1 MTSDTAK
8 KLTYEDRVLLEEEEP
23 ALSILINKAK
33 ETLPQKSGKEIE
45 PSDFI
50 TDTNKVALY
59 ASRNLTWNEV
69 GKLYCGYTIVDA
81 DKAARWITHPAVRIA
96 TPEEV
101 AKEFN
106 K

>member
-1 MTSDTAK
+1 MASDAIK
-8 KLTYEDRVLLEEEEP
+8 KLTYADRVLLDEEEP
-23 ALSILINKAK
+23 ALSILVNKAK
-33 ETLPQKSGKEIE
+33 KTLPPKNGKEISS
-45 PSDFI
+45 SDFI
-50 TDTNKVALY
+50 TDTNKVALH

-81 DKAARWITHPAVRIA
+81 EKAAKWITHPAVRIA

>member
-1 MTSDTAK
+1 MTSDATK
-8 KLTYEDRVLLEEEEP
+8 KLTYADRVLLEEEEP
-23 ALSILINKAK
+23 ALSILVNKAK
-33 ETLPQKSGKEIE
+33 KTLPKENGREIG

-81 DKAARWITHPAVRIA
+81 DKAAKWITHPSVRIA
-96 TPEEV
+96 TPQEV